1 MKRIFQLLAVLA
13 SLSFLTSCEQ
23 EVELDLDE
31 GEPQIVIEGWVDD
44 LPGPYE
50 FMVRR
55 SGPFFGTTEEVPVTG
70 AVLILRDDIGGV
82 DTLEE
87 RWPGHYFSGHLQG
100 LQEHTYTVEAL
111 VEGEVYE
118 AENYLPRINPF
129 NYALPFYSD
138 TLVFGEGHYVLVSAN
153 EPPGVGDFYQF
164 RIYRNDSLFNG
175 PGDVFFSDD
184 RLVDGQESLFIYPYP
199 HEVGDTVVVEVRAIS
214 NLTYDFLLTYF
225 QQLNGGGGPFGSPP
239 ANLITNWG
247 NDGLGF
253 FGTAAVIRDTLIIE

>member
-1 MKRIFQLLAVLA
+1 MKHPYQILVLIA
-13 SLSFLTSCEQ
+13 SLLWISSCEQ
-23 EVELDLDE
+23 EVQLDLEE
-31 GEPQIVIEGWVDD
+31 GEPKIVIEGWVDN

-55 SGPFFGTTEEVPVTG
+55 SGAFFGTAEEIPVSN
-70 AVLILRDDIGGV
+70 AVMVLKDDMGGV
-82 DTLEE
+82 DTLVEE
-87 RWPGHYFSGHLQG
+87 WPGHYFSGHLQG
-100 LQEHTYTVEAL
+100 QKEHTYTLEAW
-111 VEGEVYE
+111 VEGEKYT

-129 NYALPFYSD
+129 NFALPFYSD
-138 TLVFGEGHYVLVSAN
+138 TLVFGEGHYILVSAN

-175 PGDVFFSDD
+175 PNDVFFSDD

-199 HEVGDTVVVEVRAIS
+199 HEVGDTVVVEVRGIS
-214 NLTYDFLLTYF
+214 NITYDFLLTYF

-239 ANLITNWG
+239 DNLVTNWD

-253 FGTAAVIRDTLIIE
+253 FGTAAVIRDTIVIQ